1 MTPEEQRWTKIEN
14 ALSALAEHVG
24 RHDEEMAEIRAE
36 SRASQT
42 ELRAAQKVMTLAI
55 AKLAEEQR
63 SSSREIR
70 EIRELHRDTEEK
82 LNALIATV
90 DRIIRDRGSLN

>member
-1 MTPEEQRWTKIEN
+1 MNAMTPEEQRWTKIEN
-14 ALSALAEHVG
+14 TLSALAEHVG
-24 RHDEEMAEIRAE
+24 RHDEEMAEIR
-36 SRASQT
+36 SS
-42 ELRAAQKVMTLAI
+42 QKVMTLAI

>member
-1 MTPEEQRWTKIEN
+1 MNAMTPEEQRWTKIEN
-14 ALSALAEHVG
+14 ALNALAEHVG
-24 RHDEEMAEIRAE
+24 RHDEEMAEIR
-36 SRASQT
+36 SS
-42 ELRAAQKVMTLAI
+42 QKVMTLAI

-63 SSSREIR
+63 SSYREL
-70 EIRELHRDTEEK
+70 RELHRDTEEK

>member
-1 MTPEEQRWTKIEN
+1 MNAMTPEEQRWTKIEN

-24 RHDEEMAEIRAE
+24 RHDEEMAEIR
-36 SRASQT
+36 SS
-42 ELRAAQKVMTLAI
+42 QKVMTLAI